1 MSSVTLR
8 SGSLYKIPKP
18 KSPSVVLPPLQ
29 PREPVRPMKLP
40 VLVICLFAF
49 AKASLQAPWMNLQD
63 APKQRAAALLAN
75 LTLLEKLHFFHGS
88 GDG

>member
-1 MSSVTLR
+1 
-8 SGSLYKIPKP
+8 
-18 KSPSVVLPPLQ
+18 
-29 PREPVRPMKLP
+29 MKLP